1 MFPSAQLRRF
11 WILIASL
18 ALLGGEGEV
27 IGQVIPP
34 RHLPG
39 SVVPP
44 VTARG
49 ISGQFIV
56 SGPTGAKPRIGLI
69 PESAGGEEIGLEPQW
84 LAVAAERV
92 KRAVLGRFDATDR
105 WQGKIHI
112 YIRPKR
118 ELGAGPLR
126 IVPVSFPGG
135 WQYRLDVPEEIEW
148 RRLVRAL
155 VEVILLEVANREAG
169 TQVGL
174 PPLWLNEGVSFLIL
188 ADQGRDLVLEGHQAV
203 RRNERKPS
211 LLAEARRM
219 LDGRSPL
226 LFSELSFP
234 GENLPNDTALWSAFQ
249 ASAALLTHELL
260 TDETGRRSMGQFLQG
275 LPRCLNWQ
283 TAFLEA
289 HRNRFLSALEVEKWW
304 AVNSIHVLGR
314 DPALLWTREVTL
326 DQLAAIQ
333 VEHME
338 IGRGTNA
345 PIQRNSI
352 PLSQVLLQWDAATQR
367 EVIRRKESQLRELY
381 QHAPIDLLP
390 LVSDYYRT
398 LQQYAADRF
407 GNGAGELRRA
417 ELEQRA
423 RVVATR
429 TSRRLQELDR
439 KRTALRETPSNQP
452 QAKVP

>member
-1 MFPSAQLRRF
+1 
-11 WILIASL
+11 
-18 ALLGGEGEV
+18 
-27 IGQVIPP
+27 
-34 RHLPG
+34 
-39 SVVPP
+39 
-44 VTARG
+44 
-49 ISGQFIV
+49 
-56 SGPTGAKPRIGLI
+56 
-69 PESAGGEEIGLEPQW
+69 
-84 LAVAAERV
+84 
-92 KRAVLGRFDATDR
+92 
-105 WQGKIHI
+105 
-112 YIRPKR
+112 
-118 ELGAGPLR
+118 
-126 IVPVSFPGG
+126 
-135 WQYRLDVPEEIEW
+135 
-148 RRLVRAL
+148 
-155 VEVILLEVANREAG
+155 
-169 TQVGL
+169 
-174 PPLWLNEGVSFLIL
+174 
-188 ADQGRDLVLEGHQAV
+188 
-203 RRNERKPS
+203 
-211 LLAEARRM
+211 M

-234 GENLPNDTALWSAFQ
+234 GENLPSDTALWSAFQ

-260 TDETGRRSMGQFLQG
+260 TDETGRRSMGQFLRG

-283 TAFLEA
+283 TAFIEA

-407 GNGAGELRRA
+407 GNGVGDLRRA
-417 ELEQRA
+417 ELEQRV
-423 RVVATR
+423 RVVATK

>member
-1 MFPSAQLRRF
+1 MPQSFHRSLLHTL
-11 WILIASL
+11 WVSL
-18 ALLGGEGEV
+18 ALLAGGGSLS
-27 IGQVIPP
+27 GQVIPP
-34 RHLPG
+34 RRLPG
-39 SVVPP
+39 AVVPP

-56 SGPTGAKPRIGLI
+56 SSPTGATPRVGII
-69 PESAGGEEIGLEPQW
+69 PEAAAADEIVLEPQL

-92 KRAVLGRFDATDR
+92 KNAVLARFDAGDR

-118 ELGAGPLR
+118 ELGNAPIR

-135 WQYRLDVPEEIEW
+135 WQYRMDVPDEVEW

-155 VEVILLEVANREAG
+155 VEVVLLEAANRDMGE
-169 TQVGL
+169 QVGL
-174 PPLWLNEGVSFLIL
+174 PPLWVNEGVAFLVI
-188 ADQGRDLVLEGHQAV
+188 ADQGRDLVLEGHKAV

-211 LLAEARRM
+211 LLTEARRM

-234 GENLPNDTALWSAFQ
+234 PDNLPNDAALWPAYQ

-260 TDETGRRSMGQFLQG
+260 SDEAGRRAMGQFLRG

-289 HRNRFLSALEVEKWW
+289 HRARFLSALEVEKWW

-314 DPALLWTREVTL
+314 DPALLWTRAVTL

-333 VEHME
+333 TENVE
-338 IGRGTNA
+338 IGRGTNG
-345 PIQRNSI
+345 PVQREAI
-352 PLSQVLLQWDAATQR
+352 PLSQVLVQWDGATQR

-398 LQQYAADRF
+398 LQQYTADRF
-407 GNGAGELRRA
+407 GNGTANLRRA

-439 KRTALRETPSNQP
+439 KLAGLREAARKQP
-452 QAKVP
+452 

>member
-1 MFPSAQLRRF
+1 
-11 WILIASL
+11 
-18 ALLGGEGEV
+18 
-27 IGQVIPP
+27 
-34 RHLPG
+34 
-39 SVVPP
+39 
-44 VTARG
+44 
-49 ISGQFIV
+49 
-56 SGPTGAKPRIGLI
+56 
-69 PESAGGEEIGLEPQW
+69 
-84 LAVAAERV
+84 
-92 KRAVLGRFDATDR
+92 
-105 WQGKIHI
+105 
-112 YIRPKR
+112 
-118 ELGAGPLR
+118 
-126 IVPVSFPGG
+126 
-135 WQYRLDVPEEIEW
+135 LDVPEEIEW

-155 VEVILLEVANREAG
+155 VEVVLLEVANREAG

-260 TDETGRRSMGQFLQG
+260 TDETGRRSMGQFLRG

-283 TAFLEA
+283 TAFIEA

-407 GNGAGELRRA
+407 GNGVGELRRA
-417 ELEQRA
+417 ELEQRV
-423 RVVATR
+423 RVVATK